1 MVARPP
7 AQSARRSE
15 RSRDAILDAAWELFG
30 RIGLREL
37 SIEAIAKAAGVGKT
51 TIYRWWPTKSAVVF
65 DALERH
71 FHSVIPFPDT
81 GSVVQDL
88 RKQMRSAATMLQSP
102 VGSAYLAL
110 VAEGQHDPDLA
121 RALIERIIGPR
132 RAEARDVL
140 VRGVA
145 RGELG
150 ADLDPDVVVDLLY
163 GPLYYRMLVT
173 RAPLTRRYIDGL
185 LAAALPTTG

>member
-1 MVARPP
+1 VATPP
-7 AQSARRSE
+7 AQSTRRSE
-15 RSRDAILDAAWELFG
+15 HSRGAILDAAWELFG

-51 TIYRWWPTKSAVVF
+51 TIYRWWPSKSAVVL

-71 FHSVIPFPDT
+71 FRAAIPFPDT
-81 GSVVQDL
+81 GSVAQDL

-102 VGSAYLAL
+102 IGSAYLAL

-121 RALIERIIGPR
+121 RALIERIIAPR
-132 RAEARDVL
+132 RGEARDVL
-140 VRGVA
+140 VRGIE
-145 RGELG
+145 RGDLA
-150 ADLDPDVVVDLLY
+150 ADLDPDLVVDLLY
-163 GPLYYRMLVT
+163 GPIYYRMLVT
-173 RAPLTRRYIDGL
+173 RAPLTRKYIDSL